1 MLSIIEQPYQF
12 DFAKNNPSFI
22 VSGNKRLSL
31 GQTGIIRYKINTIPV
46 LGTEIRIQLNE
57 NNYTFKVTTSV
68 QAQNEAYKIGRY
80 TVLTDLRDE
89 LILKIG
95 QNYYISQL
103 FVFTAAIYNS
113 EIALTFTA
121 KTQTQS
127 TFTLSSTENSL
138 ITYINEQV
146 GIAPTYKDNYKVF
159 AQFEIEKVENGAIV
173 PITTPE
179 MYFDLDDQ
187 NRVNIP
193 LKIPNSYFDKIDIP
207 SLHESFSAYPLQY
220 LLLKYRLKYAEFF
233 GVNPLVN
240 FIKYSNYKLISNGK
254 IEENNTNFAD
264 WDDQMGGINNQ
275 ISYYDQIRSYGS
287 PSGKT
292 YNSFSSMPQWA
303 YFMFCDFR
311 LQSNVTKSCTVKVD
325 IHENDGTV
333 ITDISIGSFTVANYT
348 VVRVPISVDA
358 LNLSNH
364 STNILSYTV
373 RIYHTVGQEWKRT
386 FFLNQKPYFA
396 KVFLFT
402 NRFGVLDSFFIDN
415 ELTEKIVEG
424 DEIILNDSNEVNR
437 TNVETIYT
445 ARTGAKNKEE
455 MKLLSSAVESRF
467 NFRIEN
473 DKIERIVILPDT
485 FQLNEEA
492 EDLQSTEFRYVLQIE
507 SISGGDSIEQDTSWK
522 DEWEDTIGHEEAE
535 RENRWDDR
543 RMYDAERIDSR
554 LNL

>member
-103 FVFTAAIYNS
+103 FVFTATIYNS

-159 AQFEIEKVENGAIV
+159 AQFEIDKIENGTIV
-173 PITTPE
+173 SITTPE
-179 MYFDLDDQ
+179 MFFDLDDK
-187 NRVNIP
+187 NRVCIP
-193 LKIPNSYFDKIDIP
+193 LKVPDSYFDRIDIP
-207 SLHESFSAYPLQY
+207 SLSESFSAYPLQY
-220 LLLKYRLKYAEFF
+220 LLLKYRLKYAEFY
-233 GVNPLVN
+233 GANPLVN
-240 FIKYSNYKLISNGK
+240 FLQFSNYKLLSNGK
-254 IEENNTNFAD
+254 IAENNMNFAD
-264 WDDQMGGINNQ
+264 WDDQMGGINNK
-275 ISYYDQIRSYGS
+275 ISYYDEIRSYGS

-311 LQSNVTKSCTVKVD
+311 LQAQITKTCSVKVD
-325 IHENDGTV
+325 ILENDGTL
-333 ITDISIGSFTVANYT
+333 INNISIGSFTISNYT
-348 VVRVPISVDA
+348 IVRIPISEDA
-358 LNLSNH
+358 LNLGNYSA
-364 STNILSYTV
+364 NILSYTV
-373 RIYHTVGQEWKRT
+373 KIYHTAGAEWTRR
-386 FFLNQKPYFA
+386 FVLNPKPYFS
-396 KVFLFT
+396 KIFLLT
-402 NRFGVLDSFFIDN
+402 NRLGVLESFYIDN

-424 DEIILNDSNEVNR
+424 DEIILNNATEVNK

-455 MKLLSSAVESRF
+455 MELLSSAVESKF
-467 NFRIEN
+467 NYRIEN
-473 DKIERIVILPDT
+473 DKIERIVILPDS
-485 FQLNEEA
+485 FQLNEES

-507 SISGGDSIEQDTSWK
+507 SSSIGDSVEQNTSWK
-522 DEWEDTIGHEEAE
+522 DNWEDVIISEGTEQV
-535 RENRWDDR
+535 NRWNDNNR
-543 RMYDAERIDSR
+543 YNANRINPQ